1 MLEELENELYRLIN
15 EIEYYGYSY
24 NDYQEDLDSLEE
36 KIAILKKVE
45 KF

>member
-1 MLEELENELYRLIN
+1 MLKELENELYRLIN

-24 NDYQEDLDSLEE
+24 TDYQEDLDSLEE

>member
-1 MLEELENELYRLIN
+1 MLEELENELYILIN

-24 NDYQEDLDSLEE
+24 NDYQEYLDSLEE
-36 KIAILKKVE
+36 KITILKKVE